1 MKGKRSIVFLGLI
14 GLAGI
19 FTIYACAPS
28 KPEPVKTVAIADG
41 DFDPANWGKA
51 YPLEYDSW
59 LKTKDPRP
67 AGKSKYKKGFDT
79 DNVIYDKLSEFPY
92 MSLLFNG
99 WGFGVEY
106 NEPRGH
112 HYMLIDQLEV
122 DPSRL
127 KAGGACLTCKTPF
140 APKMQ
145 KEMGVDYFKLP
156 YLEVHSKI
164 PVAFQ
169 KLGVTCVDCHDN
181 KTLNPKLSRWTL
193 QKALADI
200 GKDGNQLGRQELR
213 SLACAQCHVTY
224 IVQKDEEMKS
234 KAVFFPW
241 QGSKPGDIS
250 VENIIKVIK
259 SDPSHLEWKQAVTG
273 FKVGFIRHPEYE
285 FYSRNS
291 VHWKA
296 NAACADCHMPYMKVG
311 ANKISDHNVMSPLK
325 NDMKACQQ
333 CHTETPQWL
342 TDQVIAIQDR
352 TVSLMNR
359 SGYACAV
366 TAKLFDTAHK
376 AQEQGKKIDE
386 ALYNQAKEL
395 YLEAFY
401 RVIFLGAEN
410 SVGFHNPSEAGRIA
424 GDAVALAM
432 RAEALLRQA
441 LTKAGVELPADIN
454 LEMAK
459 YINERGVK
467 KLKFRPEME
476 FKDPF
481 GIQEMLTPAKFS
493 GLTAAAPKP
502 AAKTK

>member
-1 MKGKRSIVFLGLI
+1 MKRKGILIAMGLI
-14 GLAGI
+14 VLAGA
-19 FTIYACAPS
+19 FWFVACAPPKS
-28 KPEPVKTVAIADG
+28 ESIKTVAIADG

-51 YPLEYDSW
+51 YPLEHESW
-59 LKTKDPRP
+59 AKTKDPRP

-92 MSLLFNG
+92 MPLLFNG

-122 DPSRL
+122 DPSRV
-127 KAGGACLTCKTPF
+127 KAGGVCLTCKTPY
-140 APKMQ
+140 APIMQ
-145 KEMGVDYFKLP
+145 EKYGANYFKDP
-156 YLEVHSKI
+156 YIDMHAKI
-164 PVAFQ
+164 PPNFQ
-169 KLGVTCVDCHDN
+169 KLGVACADCHDN

-193 QKALADI
+193 NKALADM
-200 GKDGNQLGRQELR
+200 GKDPKTAGRQEMR
-213 SLACAQCHVTY
+213 SLVCAQCHVSY
-224 IVQKDEEMKS
+224 IISKDADMKS
-234 KAVFFPW
+234 TAVFFPW
-241 QGSKPGDIS
+241 QGSKVGDIS
-250 VENIIKVIK
+250 IENIIKVIK
-259 SDPSHLEWKQAVTG
+259 SSPAYGEWKQAVTG

-311 ANKISDHNVMSPLK
+311 VNKISDHNVMSPLK

-342 TDQVIAIQDR
+342 TDQVTAIQDR

-386 ALYNQAKEL
+386 ALYQKAKDL

-401 RVIFLGAEN
+401 RVIFIGAEN
-410 SVGFHNPSEAGRIA
+410 SIGFHNPSEAGRIL
-424 GDAVALAM
+424 GDAVAMAM

-441 LTKAGVELPADIN
+441 LTKAGVDLPADIN
-454 LEMAK
+454 LEMVK
-459 YINERGVK
+459 YVNERGVK

-493 GLTAAAPKP
+493 GLPVAAA
-502 AAKTK
+502 AKSK